1 MNPDAN
7 MVLSITNLD
16 IGFPERLIIPAINAS
31 VFRGELVALI
41 GHNGTGKSTL
51 LRTLAGLRKK
61 LGGEVKINGIDTSQ
75 MSRREFASLVGYVST
90 EQVNAPNMKVYDLVA
105 LGRFAYTNWM
115 GTITGEDKR
124 IVFDSIG
131 KVGLSDLAYRNI
143 GELSD
148 GEKQRAM
155 IARVLAQDTSL
166 LIMDEPTAFLDIR
179 NRHEI
184 IHLLQTLA
192 SSGEK
197 TVILSTHDLQS
208 AIGESDKIWLL
219 TDGAL
224 EEGAPE
230 DLVLKG
236 SFDNLFGDSILKFR
250 KSDGNFY
257 PVREEK
263 GSVCI
268 RGEGLM
274 KQWTARAMKRLGFR
288 IKENVS
294 PGEITITA
302 DDTTDEWTIQSGET
316 RIVFKSIYSMVAWIK
331 RNHNYRPYFL

>member
-1 MNPDAN
+1 MMNPDAN
-7 MVLSITNLD
+7 MVLSAANLD
-16 IGFPERLIIPAINAS
+16 IGYPHRLIIPSINAS
-31 VFRGELVALI
+31 VFRGEFVAVI

-61 LGGEVKINGIDTSQ
+61 LGGEVRINGTDTSE
-75 MSRREFASLVGYVST
+75 MSRREFACMVGYVST
-90 EQVNAPNMKVYDLVA
+90 EQVNAPDMKVYDLVA

-115 GTITGEDKR
+115 GNITGEDKR
-124 IVFDSIG
+124 IIFDSIG
-131 KVGLSDLAYRNI
+131 KVGLSGQVYRNL

-166 LIMDEPTAFLDIR
+166 LIMDEPTAFLDIK

-184 IHLLQTLA
+184 IHLLKTLA

-274 KQWTARAMKRLGFR
+274 KQWTIKAMKRLGFR
-288 IKENVS
+288 IKDNVS
-294 PGEITITA
+294 PGEILVTA
-302 DDTTDEWTIQSGET
+302 DDINDEWTLQSGDT
-316 RIVFKSIYSMVAWIK
+316 KIVFTSIYNLAAWI
-331 RNHNYRPYFL
+331 RQNHY